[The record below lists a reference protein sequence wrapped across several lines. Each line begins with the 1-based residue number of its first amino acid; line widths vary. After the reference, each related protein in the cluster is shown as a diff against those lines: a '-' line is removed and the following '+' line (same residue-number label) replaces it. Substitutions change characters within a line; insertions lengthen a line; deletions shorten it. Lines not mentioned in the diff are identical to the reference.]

1 MDTATRA
8 QRKRAGRDIN
18 SSLPPAELPEDFIS
32 RKHRR
37 FILLHLLRLYKTQA
51 PVFIHGGSTMSG
63 TRTRPKPYPEHV
75 GTPVKPRR
83 LRVPMVGGVFDH
95 LGYTRFEAVL
105 GKKKREAID
114 A

>member
-18 SSLPPAELPEDFIS
+18 SIAPPAELPEDFIS

-37 FILLHLLRLYKTQA
+37 SILLHLLRQFKTLN
-51 PVFIHGGSTMSG
+51 PVFLHMRSPTQN
-63 TRTRPKPYPEHV
+63 
-75 GTPVKPRR
+75 RR

-95 LGYTRFEAVL
+95 RGFTRFEAVL
-105 GKKKREAID
+105 GKKRQEAID